1 MIRIDFIDDFLE
13 HRNALPY
20 IVGLENA
27 FTELKEEMQWQPGTP
42 GKAREYLLSDLP
54 GYFRLQ
60 TPSDIRAVSV
70 DSYKGSYIRL
80 ADYRDFDAYYQRKV
94 SSKRRST
101 LSSHERRL
109 RHCLQVRHEIF
120 FGAISR
126 ADYDAL
132 FAAFREMLERRF
144 QQKGAFNSD
153 LRNWERYRESFYPLI
168 LRKQACIS
176 VIWHEDQP
184 ISFSVNLVHSQV
196 MYGYLKSFDTDYSKF
211 SLGFLEFNWLLQW
224 AFANGIKLFDLLK
237 GQYEYKNKLTDGV
250 YYFKR
255 TVIYRKKS
263 LLSALRAGYAAIQI
277 KTLYSSVRLL
287 KLFGVHTVVHTC
299 MAYREKLLS
308 GKGSRR
314 CRDSYCVHPAEQGPE
329 LGGPLPLE
337 SLHSTHRYLRKPVL
351 EFLFRK
357 KEEFREITIYRT
369 PDEGRNFLIKGKK
382 ASAIVRFD

>member
-1 MIRIDFIDDFLE
+1 MIKIDFIDDFLE

-27 FTELKEEMQWQPGTP
+27 FTELKEDLQWES
-42 GKAREYLLSDLP
+42 GKLARTGEYLLSDLP

-80 ADYRDFDAYYQRKV
+80 TDYRDFDDYYRRKV

-101 LSSHERRL
+101 LNSHERRL
-109 RHCLQVRHEIF
+109 RHCLDARHEIF
-120 FGAISR
+120 FGSISR
-126 ADYDAL
+126 KDYDAL

-144 QQKGAFNSD
+144 NQKGAFNSD

-196 MYGYLKSFDTDYSKF
+196 MYGYLKSYDTDYSKF
-211 SLGFLEFNWLLQW
+211 SLGFLEFNYLLKW
-224 AFANGIKLFDLLK
+224 AFTNGIKLFDLLK
-237 GQYEYKNKLTDGV
+237 GQYEYKNKLTDGA

-255 TVIYRKKS
+255 TVIYRKNS
-263 LLSALRAGYAAIQI
+263 LLSALKAWYTAAQI
-277 KTLYSSVRLL
+277 KAVYAGVRFL
-287 KLFGVHTVVHTC
+287 KFFGVHVVVHKFIS
-299 MAYREKLLS
+299 YKEKILRR
-308 GKGSRR
+308 KGALR
-314 CRDSYCVHPAEQGPE
+314 CRDSYTIRPAGQDPDPAA
-329 LGGPLPLE
+329 LLPLE
-337 SLHSTHRYLRKPVL
+337 SLHSAHRYLRKPLL
-351 EFLFRK
+351 EFLFRNREK
-357 KEEFREITIYRT
+357 FRGTAIYRT
-369 PDEGRNFLIKGKK
+369 TSEGRNFLIRGEK
-382 ASAIVRFD
+382 AAVIVSFD